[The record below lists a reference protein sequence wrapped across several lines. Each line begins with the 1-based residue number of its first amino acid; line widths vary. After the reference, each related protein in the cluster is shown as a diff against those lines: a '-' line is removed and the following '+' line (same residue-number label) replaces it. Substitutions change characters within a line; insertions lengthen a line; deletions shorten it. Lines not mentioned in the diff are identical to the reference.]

1 MKKVSQAERC
11 EFAMEP
17 FVPMHKVVLCSVC
30 FVRVFFLSGGG
41 GRQRELVLAARAG
54 PIRALPTRRAPHAC
68 YKPRHALPRLHANAA
83 KGTGISKIDF
93 YYIPVRMSVSRYQ
106 VSVDPSVGVS
116 IPKFTWADNSR
127 GAR

>member
-41 GRQRELVLAARAG
+41 GGGSASWFWQPGPGPSGRCQRAA
-54 PIRALPTRRAPHAC
+54 
-68 YKPRHALPRLHANAA
+68 RHALPRLHANAA

-93 YYIPVRMSVSRYQ
+93 YYIPVRTSVSRYQ